1 MKKLKTTDKVIKPT
15 SEKKLV
21 KSLNEDV
28 RVGKPA
34 VKRSP
39 RWDNVRNEHL
49 KNNPVCVAC
58 GKTERLQVQQQQHL
72 QQVRKNTRSSPICRH
87 QQT

>member
-28 RVGKPA
+28 RVGNQTQTSSFITLLEFIDVTI
-34 VKRSP
+34 VKII
-39 RWDNVRNEHL
+39 HL
-49 KNNPVCVAC
+49 K
-58 GKTERLQVQQQQHL
+58 
-72 QQVRKNTRSSPICRH
+72 I
-87 QQT
+87 